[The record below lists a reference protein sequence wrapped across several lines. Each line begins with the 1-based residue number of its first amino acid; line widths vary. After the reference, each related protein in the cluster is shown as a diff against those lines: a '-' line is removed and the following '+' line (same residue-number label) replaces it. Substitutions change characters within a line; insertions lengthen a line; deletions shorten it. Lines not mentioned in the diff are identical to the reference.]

1 MIIAKQK
8 KKENIAEYILY
19 MWQIED
25 LIRAYEL
32 DISEIDKNIVQQFDQ
47 PDTVKKEI
55 KNWYAG
61 LIDLMKEE
69 QKTELGHLQFIQNSV
84 NDLYETHL
92 FLIKSPDHLDYIELY
107 NKAKVGI
114 TELMNKSKG
123 TVENEIEACFN
134 GLYGL
139 LMLRFQKKT
148 ISPDTISALSAVSQ
162 MIAVLIQKHK
172 MIEDGKIEL

>member
-25 LIRAYEL
+25 IIRAYKFNM
-32 DISEIDKNIVQQFDQ
+32 SEIDKNIVQKFDQ
-47 PDTVKKEI
+47 SDAIRKEI
-55 KNWYAG
+55 KNWYIG

-69 QKTELGHLQFIQNSV
+69 QKTESGHLQFIQNSV

-92 FLIKSPDHLDYIELY
+92 FLIKSPDHLDYIDLY
-107 NKAKVGI
+107 NKAKAAI
-114 TELMNKSKG
+114 NELMNKSKG
-123 TVENEIEACFN
+123 TVSNEIEACFN

-139 LMLRFQKKT
+139 LMLRFQQKT
-148 ISPDTISALSAVSQ
+148 ISPDTITALSAVSRL
-162 MIAVLIQKHK
+162 IALLSKKHK
-172 MIEDGKIEL
+172 LLDSGKIEQ

>member
-1 MIIAKQK
+1 MLIAKQK
-8 KKENIAEYILY
+8 KQENIAEYILY

-25 LIRAYEL
+25 LIRAYKL
-32 DISEIDKNIVQQFDQ
+32 DIEEINNNLVQRFDQ
-47 PDTVKKEI
+47 PETIKEEI
-55 KNWYAG
+55 KGWYAG

-69 QKTELGHLQFIQNSV
+69 RKTESGHLQFIQNSI
-84 NDLYETHL
+84 NDLNDLHL
-92 FLIKSPDHLDYIELY
+92 FLLKSPDQLDYIEAY
-107 NKAKVGI
+107 NKTKAGI

-139 LMLRFQKKT
+139 LMLRLQQKT

-162 MIAVLIQKHK
+162 LIALLSNKHK
-172 MIEDGKIEL
+172 LLEEGKIEL